1 MWEISERLLPNRLVI
16 FSQLFVIES
25 GSKYTDFMKFHIA
38 RLLIA
43 LFLSFSSAWAAD
55 IPKLTKLFTENFDH
69 YYQPRFC
76 GKNTARFV
84 TEAKKRN
91 IDLSNSYVLKI
102 VGGGFWETSGFY
114 TRNNI
119 NERVMLGYFHIVFV
133 ADGYVFDFDLDDAL
147 VLKMDDYFRLQF
159 TPPYPFN
166 FYGGEERTKSE
177 LKGWTLTRFEWT
189 DYIKNIEKPT
199 WIKKL
204 RDVINVDK
212 MVEKNPVR

>member
-1 MWEISERLLPNRLVI
+1 
-16 FSQLFVIES
+16 
-25 GSKYTDFMKFHIA
+25 MKLHTA

-43 LFLSFSSAWAAD
+43 FLITLSSAWPAD
-55 IPKLTKLFTENFDH
+55 LPQLKKLFTENFDN
-69 YYQPRFC
+69 YYQPRLC
-76 GKNTARFV
+76 GKNTARLAS
-84 TEAKKRN
+84 EAKKRN

-119 NERVMLGYFHIVFV
+119 NERAMLGYFHMVFV
-133 ADGYVFDFDLDDAL
+133 ADGYVFDFDLDDPL

-166 FYGGEERTKSE
+166 FYGGEARTKSE
-177 LKGWTLTRFEWT
+177 LKGWTLTRFEWA

-204 RDVINVDK
+204 SEAIDVDK

>member
-1 MWEISERLLPNRLVI
+1 
-16 FSQLFVIES
+16 
-25 GSKYTDFMKFHIA
+25 MKLHTA

-43 LFLSFSSAWAAD
+43 FLITLSSAWSAD
-55 IPKLTKLFTENFDH
+55 LPQLKKLFTENFDN

-76 GKNTARFV
+76 GKNTARFAS
-84 TEAKKRN
+84 EARKRN

-119 NERVMLGYFHIVFV
+119 NERTMLGYFHMVFV
-133 ADGYVFDFDLDDAL
+133 ADGYVFDFDLDDPL

-166 FYGGEERTKSE
+166 FYGGEARTKSE
-177 LKGWTLTRFEWT
+177 LKGWTLTRFEWA

-204 RDVINVDK
+204 REVIDVDK